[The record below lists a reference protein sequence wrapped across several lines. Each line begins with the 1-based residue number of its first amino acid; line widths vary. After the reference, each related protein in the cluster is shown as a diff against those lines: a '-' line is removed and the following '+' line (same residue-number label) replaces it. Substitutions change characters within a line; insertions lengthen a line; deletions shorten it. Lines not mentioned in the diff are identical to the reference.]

1 MGQKTLKEML
11 KEANSSIQ
19 SINPNKAI
27 DLVGNNEFIFIDL
40 RDKSELLKSGI
51 IAISLSLAAMLL
63 YIWIRFE
70 WQFSLGAILALFH
83 DVILTLGIFSLFSLE
98 INLSIVAAV
107 LTIVGYSMNAFIP
120 SGDSRNG
127 LKQRLEYM
135 QVAFVN
141 PVVKLEDLDNTVS
154 VFGDPGDK

>member
-1 MGQKTLKEML
+1 MAWSYRIISHPTYGIGEEKE
-11 KEANSSIQ
+11 KRTYQIHE
-19 SINPNKAI
+19 
-27 DLVGNNEFIFIDL
+27 VF
-40 RDKSELLKSGI
+40 
-51 IAISLSLAAMLL
+51 
-63 YIWIRFE
+63 
-70 WQFSLGAILALFH
+70 
-83 DVILTLGIFSLFSLE
+83 LE
-98 INLSIVAAV
+98 KGK
-107 LTIVGYSMNAFIP
+107 IVGYSMNAFIP

>member
-1 MGQKTLKEML
+1 MTWSYRIISHPTYGMKE
-11 KEANSSIQ
+11 KEEKRTYQIHE
-19 SINPNKAI
+19 
-27 DLVGNNEFIFIDL
+27 VF
-40 RDKSELLKSGI
+40 
-51 IAISLSLAAMLL
+51 
-63 YIWIRFE
+63 
-70 WQFSLGAILALFH
+70 
-83 DVILTLGIFSLFSLE
+83 LE
-98 INLSIVAAV
+98 KGK
-107 LTIVGYSMNAFIP
+107 IVGYSMNAFIP